1 MNMRFNLGWWPLML
15 KSNHEAVRREN
26 FNLRGALSQTNAE
39 LRKHRLLIGSLR
51 DGHEKTTAA
60 VERAISKPRTST

>member
-1 MNMRFNLGWWPLML
+1 MKINLDWWPLML

-39 LRKHRLLIGSLR
+39 LRKHRLLLGSLR
-51 DGHEKTTAA
+51 EGHVASTEA
-60 VERAISKPRTST
+60 VERAMAKSAQS